1 MSKEKKLSQKYYAR
15 KLKAN
20 RIRRQISSKRKSLQK
35 LRVLA
40 RVGLI
45 VLIVVLGILTLKLNS
60 WHINQTLLSQGNENV
75 IAVQGN
81 SITPKYKIIDM
92 VRQTPIPNIEIF
104 RLDTRELEDNIAQL
118 EPVKKVYV
126 RRFWLPA
133 RLVITVEERE
143 PVFLIAPNLETPPI
157 SAVTGEGIFIGR
169 DYMPIPAKYKTIKIL
184 SYGLRGDDYENWN
197 KERVDEILKLIK
209 TVETYSRQ
217 KVKYIDLRD
226 PRDIYIQLD
235 DVLVRL
241 GEINKSTYKRLEG
254 LVTIL
259 PEVKQMGSKVKYI
272 DLRWEGVRYIKLEKN
287 ETVPTI
293 N

>member
-1 MSKEKKLSQKYYAR
+1 MSNEKKLSQKYYAR
-15 KLKAN
+15 RLKAS
-20 RIRRQISSKRKSLQK
+20 RIRRKISSKRRYLKN

-45 VLIVVLGILTLKLNS
+45 VLIVVLGIFTLKLNA
-60 WHINQTLLSQGNENV
+60 WHINQTLLSQGNEKV
-75 IAVQGN
+75 IVVQGN
-81 SITPKYKIIDM
+81 AITPKYKIIDM
-92 VRQTPIPNIEIF
+92 VRQTPLPNMEIF
-104 RLDTRELEDNIAQL
+104 RLETKELEDNIAQL

-133 RLVITVEERE
+133 RLVVTVEERE
-143 PVFLIAPNLETPPI
+143 PVFLIAPNLETAPI
-157 SAVTGEGIFIGR
+157 SAITAEGVFIGR
-169 DYMPIPAKYKTIKIL
+169 DYMPIPQKFKTTKIL

-197 KERVDEILKLIK
+197 KERIDEILKLIK
-209 TVETYSRQ
+209 TIETYSGQ

-226 PRDIYIQLD
+226 PNNIYIQLD

-241 GEINKSTYKRLEG
+241 GEINKSVYKRLEG

-259 PEVKQMGSKVKYI
+259 PEVRQLGSKVKYI